1 MPRFFVPPADFGAD
15 TVTLRGDNARHIAY
29 ALRMAAGDTVTLCD
43 GAGRAAVYRLA
54 RFAGDTVT
62 AERLPDAVPDGEL
75 PLAVTLYMGMPKG
88 DKLELVVQ
96 KAVELGAAAIVPFVG
111 ERSVV
116 RPRAE
121 RAERQTERLSR
132 IAQEAAGQCGR
143 AVLPRVGAPLPFAAA
158 LADAKSRGAQLL
170 LCYEDEHALSLRR
183 ALEALRAAWAA
194 DGQAEGD
201 AAFAGQTE
209 NITGARTEGD
219 NTTTKAPAG
228 NEMPEAGA
236 RPGTDGQ
243 SAPETATRPNDSAR
257 PSIAL
262 FVGAEGGISP
272 AEVTA
277 FRAAGGQTVT
287 LGPRILRCETAPLAA
302 LACVGFVFED

>member
-1 MPRFFVPPADFGAD
+1 MPRFFVPPADLDAD

-183 ALEALRAAWAA
+183 ALEALRAAWVADGARAGLAEGETEAQPDGAAATKPAA
-194 DGQAEGD
+194 DGEV
-201 AAFAGQTE
+201 
-209 NITGARTEGD
+209 
-219 NTTTKAPAG
+219 
-228 NEMPEAGA
+228 PEAGA
-236 RPGTDGQ
+236 RKDGR
-243 SAPETATRPNDSAR
+243 SARETAARADGGAR
-257 PSIAL
+257 PAIAL

-272 AEVTA
+272 AEVAA
-277 FRAAGGQTVT
+277 FRAAGGQTVS

>member
-1 MPRFFVPPADFGAD
+1 MPRFFVPPADFGDD
-15 TVTLRGDNARHIAY
+15 TVTLTGDNARHIAY

-62 AERLPDAVPDGEL
+62 AERLPDAIPDAIPDGEL

-143 AVLPRVGAPLPFAAA
+143 AVLPRVGAPLSFAAA
-158 LADAKSRGAQLL
+158 LADAKGRGAQLL

-183 ALEALRAAWAA
+183 ALEALRATWVA
-194 DGQAEGD
+194 DGQNTPET
-201 AAFAGQTE
+201 AARADG
-209 NITGARTEGD
+209 
-219 NTTTKAPAG
+219 
-228 NEMPEAGA
+228 GA
-236 RPGTDGQ
+236 RP
-243 SAPETATRPNDSAR
+243 A
-257 PSIAL
+257 IAL

-272 AEVTA
+272 AEVAA

>member
-158 LADAKSRGAQLL
+158 LADAKRRGAQLL

-183 ALEALRAAWAA
+183 ALEALRAAWVA
-194 DGQAEGD
+194 DGQ
-201 AAFAGQTE
+201 
-209 NITGARTEGD
+209 N
-219 NTTTKAPAG
+219 
-228 NEMPEAGA
+228 
-236 RPGTDGQ
+236 
-243 SAPETATRPNDSAR
+243 APETAARADGGAR
-257 PSIAL
+257 PAIAL

-272 AEVTA
+272 AEVAA

>member
-183 ALEALRAAWAA
+183 ALEALRAAWVADGARAGLAEGETEAQPDGAAATKPAA
-194 DGQAEGD
+194 DGEV
-201 AAFAGQTE
+201 
-209 NITGARTEGD
+209 
-219 NTTTKAPAG
+219 
-228 NEMPEAGA
+228 PEAGA
-236 RPGTDGQ
+236 RKDRDGQ
-243 SAPETATRPNDSAR
+243 NAPETAARADGGAR
-257 PSIAL
+257 PAIAL

-272 AEVTA
+272 AEVAA

>member
-1 MPRFFVPPADFGAD
+1 MPRFFVPPADLDAD

-143 AVLPRVGAPLPFAAA
+143 AVLPRVGAPLSFAAA
-158 LADAKSRGAQLL
+158 LADAKRRGAQLL

-183 ALEALRAAWAA
+183 ALEVLRAAWAA
-194 DGQAEGD
+194 DGARAGQAEGGGSPC
-201 AAFAGQTE
+201 AGRPE
-209 NITGARTEGD
+209 GETGAR
-219 NTTTKAPAG
+219 PA
-228 NEMPEAGA
+228 
-236 RPGTDGQ
+236 
-243 SAPETATRPNDSAR
+243 
-257 PSIAL
+257 IAL

-272 AEVTA
+272 AEVAA